1 MQYLG
6 IAADEPERIKRHTR
20 PGVVL
25 PLVEIGWDEAYC
37 RKWCEENDLLSPIY
51 TNAARGGC
59 WFCHN
64 QGVEQLRLLRRDYP
78 DLWKILLKW
87 DSDSP
92 FTFKPDGHTVHDY
105 DLRYAMEDRGLIPTD
120 RKFRWAMI
128 QDSAL
133 LSALK
138 GSDEMRL
145 ISYDCEV
152 FAYDWLV
159 VFKDKETG
167 QRTRI
172 WNDNEA
178 LKMALSE
185 DGIYVGFNSKH
196 YDQFIIKA
204 IAAGFTPQEVKQVND
219 YIIGGGQGWDCPL
232 LKDFYFAFNN
242 VDIKD
247 DMQMGLSLKAIEGHL
262 GLSVQESTVP
272 FDIDRPLTEEER
284 RETEFY
290 CDHDVDTAEQLIDIR
305 KDYLKNK
312 VQIGRLAGLSDVK
325 AMGMTNAK
333 LTAAML
339 KASKKPHDDER
350 QYVYPE
356 NLKKE
361 YIPPEV
367 FAFFDK
373 MYDLTISDK
382 DLFSGKLD
390 FQIGDCPGVIGY
402 GGIHAAIPNYFFD
415 EAESGNRVIRNKDVA
430 SYYPHLMTLCGY
442 TSRNIPSAEVFENV
456 LETRMKAKASGDKAT
471 ANALKLVVNTTYGA
485 LLNKYNDLF
494 DPLMGRSV
502 CITGQL
508 FLLELAQHLYKDIPG
523 LKIVQLNTDGIMV
536 ECDRADLGKLDEICD
551 EWQARTG
558 FELEEDSVVKIA
570 QKDVNN
576 YVEVQPG
583 GKSKAKGG
591 YLVKGISTVGAF
603 NINNSCCIVATA
615 LKEFFVNGTPVEET
629 IENCDDIFQFQIVA
643 KAGAKYREAY
653 HLVDGVKEPVQ
664 KVNRVYATADERYGK
679 LFKVKAEDDS
689 TAKIES
695 LPEHCIIDND
705 NHLTIADVDKT
716 FYIEMAQKRV
726 NDFKGIKPE
735 KKKSTRRTKSMAT
748 TKTETKVENVYQ
760 KLIKAREQF
769 LNSDV
774 QKTGKNM
781 HLSFKYFELEDI
793 VPTATR
799 IFATLGLVGLAN
811 FTADTATLSIVNT
824 ETPEEVIT
832 FVAPFNQIA
841 PIVSNA
847 GKQATNEMQ
856 ALGSSITYMRRYL
869 YMIALD
875 ICESDSID
883 ANLGKGEAP
892 APAAE
897 TPKAPPAT
905 PEQRAAVTQDLTNK
919 NGNAT
924 PLQIKGLKAVLKKL
938 KETDPSKEE
947 MIAKIA
953 VQTEGFTVI
962 TKTDCET
969 LIQRITAMLEGG
981 QA

>member
-1 MQYLG
+1 
-6 IAADEPERIKRHTR
+6 
-20 PGVVL
+20 
-25 PLVEIGWDEAYC
+25 
-37 RKWCEENDLLSPIY
+37 
-51 TNAARGGC
+51 
-59 WFCHN
+59 
-64 QGVEQLRLLRRDYP
+64 
-78 DLWKILLKW
+78 
-87 DSDSP
+87 
-92 FTFKPDGHTVHDY
+92 
-105 DLRYAMEDRGLIPTD
+105 
-120 RKFRWAMI
+120 
-128 QDSAL
+128 
-133 LSALK
+133 
-138 GSDEMRL
+138 MRL
-145 ISYDCEV
+145 VTYDCEV

-159 VFKDKETG
+159 TLKDKETG
-167 QRTRI
+167 VYTCI

-178 LKMALSE
+178 LKMALS
-185 DGIYVGFNSKH
+185 DDCIYVGFNSKH
-196 YDQFIIKA
+196 YDQFIVKA
-204 IAAGFTPQEVKQVND
+204 IAADFSPQEIKQVND
-219 YIIGGGQGWDCPL
+219 FIIGGGQGWDCPL
-232 LKDFYFAFNN
+232 LKDFYFAFSN

-262 GLSVQESTVP
+262 GLSVKESSIP

-284 RETEFY
+284 RETEHY
-290 CDHDVDTAEQLIDIR
+290 CKHDVDTAEKLIDIR

-312 VQIGRLAGLSDVK
+312 VQIGRLAGLSDVR

-350 QYVYPE
+350 KYVYPE
-356 NLKKE
+356 KLKRE

-367 FAFFDK
+367 FAFFNK
-373 MYDLTISDK
+373 MYDPSISDK
-382 DLFSGKLD
+382 ELFSGKLE
-390 FQIGDCPGVIGY
+390 FKIGDCPGVVGY
-402 GGIHAAIPNYFFD
+402 GGIHAAIPNYFF
-415 EAESGNRVIRNKDVA
+415 EETGSRVIRNKDVA

-456 LETRMKAKASGDKAT
+456 LETRMRAKASGDKAT

-508 FLLELAQHLYKDIPG
+508 FLLELAEHLYADIPG

-536 ECDRADLGKLDEICD
+536 ECDKADLDKLNEICD
-551 EWQARTG
+551 EWQSRTG

-576 YVEVQPG
+576 YVEVQPS

-615 LKEFFVNGTPVEET
+615 LKEYFVNGVPVEDT
-629 IENCDDIFQFQIVA
+629 INGCDDIFQFQIVA
-643 KAGAKYREAY
+643 KAGVKYREAY
-653 HLVDGVKEPVQ
+653 HIVDGVKEPVQ

-689 TAKIES
+689 TAKIEM

-705 NHLTIADVDKT
+705 NHLSISDVDKT
-716 FYIEMAQKRV
+716 FYIEMAKKRV
-726 NDFKGIKPE
+726 NDFMGIKPE
-735 KKKSTRRTKSMAT
+735 RKRRTKKMAT
-748 TKTETKVENVYQ
+748 ATKATNVYQ
-760 KLIKAREQF
+760 KLLTARAKF
-769 LNSDV
+769 LEADV

-781 HLSFKYFELEDI
+781 HLSFKYFELDDI
-793 VPTATR
+793 VPSAIR
-799 IFATLGLVGLAN
+799 IFNEVGLIPIVN
-811 FTADTATLSIVNT
+811 FTSDTATMTIINT
-824 ETPEEVIT
+824 DNPEDTVT
-832 FVAPFNQIA
+832 FTAPFNQIA

-869 YMIALD
+869 YMMVLD

-892 APAAE
+892 SVPAE
-897 TPKAPPAT
+897 KKAPAT
-905 PEQRAAVTQDLTNK
+905 PEQRAEVKQNLTAK
-919 NGNAT
+919 DGNAT
-924 PLQIKGLKAVLKKL
+924 ALQIKGLKAVLKKL
-938 KETDPSKEE
+938 LQSDPTKEE
-947 MIAKIA
+947 MIANIA
-953 VQTEGFTVI
+953 VQTNGFTVI
-962 TKTDCET
+962 SKTDCEE
-969 LIQRITAMLEGG
+969 LINRINEMLEGG
-981 QA
+981 QE